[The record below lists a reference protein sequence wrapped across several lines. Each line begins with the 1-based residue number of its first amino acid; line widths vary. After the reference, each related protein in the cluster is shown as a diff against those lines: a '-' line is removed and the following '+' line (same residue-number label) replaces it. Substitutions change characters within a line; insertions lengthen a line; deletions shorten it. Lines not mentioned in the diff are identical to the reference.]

1 MENLGIDPKLMIA
14 QLINFGL
21 FFFIIKK
28 FVAKPFTAF
37 LDDERQKEKEKLKIQ
52 EQMVK
57 QEEAFQVKQKNLE
70 KKMREDLEDALKG
83 AKDQAAK
90 IKADMLEEA
99 KAEAMVLKENAKKE
113 METEKDKMYKELKSK
128 VSELSL
134 LIVNKALM
142 ETLDADTK
150 KKVSQK
156 ILSSLSNKSTDL
168 YEN

>member
-28 FVAKPFTAF
+28 FVAKPFMSF
-37 LDDERQKEKEKLKIQ
+37 LDEERQKEKEKLKLQ

-57 QEEAFQVKQKNLE
+57 QEEAFQAKQKNLE
-70 KKMREDLEDALKG
+70 KKMREELENALKG

-90 IKADMLEEA
+90 IKVEMLEEA
-99 KAEAMVLKENAKKE
+99 KAEAQTLKENAKKE
-113 METEKDKMYKELKSK
+113 LESEKDKMYREIKSK
-128 VSELSL
+128 VSDLSL
-134 LIVNKALM
+134 IIVNKALM
-142 ETLDADTK
+142 ETLDSDTK

-156 ILSSLSNKSTDL
+156 ILSSLSGKSADL

>member
-28 FVAKPFTAF
+28 FVSKPFTAF
-37 LDDERQKEKEKLKIQ
+37 LEDEREKEKEKQRLQ
-52 EQMVK
+52 AEMVK
-57 QEEAFQVKQKNLE
+57 QDEQFQAKQKSLE
-70 KKMREDLEDALKG
+70 KKMSQELDSALKG
-83 AKDQAAK
+83 AKDQASK
-90 IKADMLEEA
+90 IKTDMLVEA
-99 KAEAMVLKENAKKE
+99 KAEAQTLKENAKKE
-113 METEKDKMYKELKSK
+113 MENEKEKMYKDIKNK

-134 LIVNKALM
+134 FIVDKALL
-142 ETLDADTK
+142 ETLDDSAK

-156 ILSSLSNKSTDL
+156 ILSSLSKSNDL